1 MECETMSIGMGIAEM
16 ENAVEAILFAAG
28 GEVRLKDMA
37 AALEQDEKTTRA
49 VVENLIDKYDSQKRG
64 IAVIRV
70 ENAYQMCTRDEYYD
84 YIKKLFQSP
93 VKRTLSQPMLETL
106 AIIAYKQ
113 PVTRAAIEE
122 IRGVS
127 AERAVNKLM
136 EFGLVEEKGRL
147 NVPGRPILFGITD
160 EFLKYFGYDSVAGMP
175 EKPEPSEQLRLEA
188 LNEIDGINKK

>member
-1 MECETMSIGMGIAEM
+1 MSIGMGIAEM

>member
-1 MECETMSIGMGIAEM
+1 MDRYETE
-16 ENAVEAILFAAG
+16 
-28 GEVRLKDMA
+28 
-37 AALEQDEKTTRA
+37 
-49 VVENLIDKYDSQKRG
+49 KRG
-64 IAVIRV
+64 IAVIKV
-70 ENAYQMCTRDEYYD
+70 EDSYQMCTRDDYYG

-113 PVTRAAIEE
+113 PVTRGAIEE

-127 AERAVNKLM
+127 AERAINRLM

-175 EKPEPSEQLRLEA
+175 KKPEPNEQLRLEA
-188 LNEIDGINKK
+188 INEIEGK